1 MKTPSIQEHPVLVAG
16 RFEILG
22 LLGKGGMSEVYRAWD
37 TETDEVVAFKKVS
50 DGSEKQK
57 EAMAREARALAR
69 LSHPAIL
76 KCLASGEEDGVEWLA
91 LEYVPGWDAG
101 AVVRAG
107 NFDPVDFPRVAAQA
121 LKALATVH
129 EAGYVHGDI
138 KPGNLMLEKTSG
150 PWRAKL
156 VDFGLCTRPSEHD
169 GGTSG
174 PSRDD
179 QGSLYFLAPERF
191 SGQPVSAAA
200 DLYALGAVFY
210 YLLSRRFP
218 VDGGNEIEIMAG
230 HVLGRIEPLE
240 RVAEVEPLLARW
252 VMSLLATEPE
262 DRPATALEALR
273 GLASALAQRGILG
286 EEPRHADSHSSDAR
300 KLR

>member
-1 MKTPSIQEHPVLVAG
+1 MVAG

-37 TETDEVVAFKKVS
+37 CEREEVVAFKKVNQ
-50 DGSEKQK
+50 GSAKQQ
-57 EAMAREARALAR
+57 EAMRREADALSR

-76 KCLASGEEDGVEWLA
+76 KCHASGVEDGVEWLA

-101 AVVRAG
+101 AVVKAG

-121 LKALATVH
+121 LQALATVH
-129 EAGYVHGDI
+129 DTGYVHGDI
-138 KPGNLMLEKTSG
+138 KPGNLMLEKTNG

-156 VDFGLCTRPSEHD
+156 VDFGLCARPCDHD

-174 PSRDD
+174 PSRDE

-191 SGQPVSAAA
+191 SGQPVSVAA

-210 YLLSRRFP
+210 FLLSGHYP
-218 VDGGNEIEIMAG
+218 VDGASEIEIMAG
-230 HVLGRIEPLE
+230 HILGRIQPLE
-240 RVAEVEPLLARW
+240 KLAEVDPLVARW
-252 VMSLLATEPE
+252 VMRLLATEPE
-262 DRPATALEALR
+262 DRPDSALAALR
-273 GLASALAQRGILG
+273 GLASALAKRGILG
-286 EEPRHADSHSSDAR
+286 AAPAN
-300 KLR
+300 

>member
-1 MKTPSIQEHPVLVAG
+1 MVAG

-37 TETDEVVAFKKVS
+37 CEANEVVAFKIVS
-50 DGSEKQK
+50 DGSDKQK
-57 EAMAREARALAR
+57 DAMVREASALAL

-76 KCLASGEEDGVEWLA
+76 RCHASGSEEGIHWLA

-101 AVVRAG
+101 AVVKAG

-129 EAGYVHGDI
+129 EAGFVHGDI
-138 KPGNLMLEKTSG
+138 KPGNLMLEKTTG

-156 VDFGLCTRPSEHD
+156 VDFGLCTRPADHD

-191 SGQPVSAAA
+191 SGQPVSVAA

-210 YLLSRRFP
+210 YLLSGRFP
-218 VDGGNEIEIMAG
+218 VTGGNEIEIMAG
-230 HVLGRIEPLE
+230 HILGRIEPLE
-240 RVAEVEPLLARW
+240 KVSDVDPLLGQW
-252 VMSLLATEPE
+252 VMSLLANEPE
-262 DRPATALEALR
+262 DRPASALEALR
-273 GLASALAQRGILG
+273 GLASALSRRGILG
-286 EEPRHADSHSSDAR
+286 AESRHADVHSKDSR
-300 KLR
+300 NLR